1 MSYICKICLAY
12 TPVFHKKLFEMW
24 INILYWK
31 RLELLSG
38 TFFQAGKASK
48 SFPKQFSKKGG
59 GKIHTPHEWVIPN
72 LHFSNIWWNAITVG
86 ESSSEE
92 HPDKN
97 ILIFLVKKVCK
108 TTALLSVV
116 LSVRDLSNSQNSS
129 RLSYY
134 FSLNEVLPAFSRF
147 ATLSLLCFISVKKR
161 STLYWNLKK
170 KGFWIIPVKRTNFD
184 VNLNIG
190 TFWLISNIASEAN
203 LKFCFLGSFHET
215 VSLQYFFSRGQGP
228 FDVQVKNKNV
238 WLITKFPRLRI
249 QTLAINDSFIK
260 HFMRPIAPHKN

>member
-1 MSYICKICLAY
+1 MFYICKICLAY

-31 RLELLSG
+31 RLEWLSG
-38 TFFQAGKASK
+38 TFLQAGKASK
-48 SFPKQFSKKGG
+48 SFPKYFSKKGG
-59 GKIHTPHEWVIPN
+59 GKIHTSHEWVIPN
-72 LHFSNIWWNAITVG
+72 LHFANIWWDTITVG

-92 HPDKN
+92 YPDKN

-161 STLYWNLKK
+161 STLYWNPKK
-170 KGFWIIPVKRTNFD
+170 KGFWIIPVKKTNFD

-190 TFWLISNIASEAN
+190 TFWLI
-203 LKFCFLGSFHET
+203 
-215 VSLQYFFSRGQGP
+215 
-228 FDVQVKNKNV
+228 
-238 WLITKFPRLRI
+238 
-249 QTLAINDSFIK
+249 
-260 HFMRPIAPHKN
+260 